1 MLVIKNKHI
10 NTRDLGHLSDTW
22 ASIHCQVSR
31 KMESLWMDSTHG
43 NICENWYL
51 HKEFIHATTRVCM
64 ITAVLSCDWFTPRGA
79 VQRGHVTF
87 CQSEQ
92 PASKVFFVKFGRTT
106 ESMARRSSY
115 LLVWIRHPW
124 CVATNSRGLWLRR
137 RKISYPSTSYC
148 SQVRNKYAVR
158 VSFVFFLAGKP
169 TKTA

>member
-1 MLVIKNKHI
+1 
-10 NTRDLGHLSDTW
+10 
-22 ASIHCQVSR
+22 
-31 KMESLWMDSTHG
+31 MDSTHG
-43 NICENWYL
+43 NICENWYI

-106 ESMARRSSY
+106 ESMVRRSSY

-124 CVATNSRGLWLRR
+124 LGGYKFRGTLIKKEKDILSIHIILFSGEEQACCSSILCVFLSWQANKNCLKAFLVTDAAEETVQFEDWCLYMSSERLW
-137 RKISYPSTSYC
+137 
-148 SQVRNKYAVR
+148 V
-158 VSFVFFLAGKP
+158 
-169 TKTA
+169 